1 MNNKLEDLAIN
12 ITAKINIMSTLEF
25 PEKLKLIRE
34 ALKVAFE
41 MGRKEKE
48 VIVKYWQTW
57 YNKAFADAAR
67 AQQK

>member
-25 PEKLKLIRE
+25 PEKLKIIRE

-48 VIVKYWQTW
+48 VIVKY
-57 YNKAFADAAR
+57 
-67 AQQK
+67 